1 MAKLSLQE
9 QLLKSGL
16 VSTGQA
22 RTAKSEKHKQTKQ
35 QQHNKVAVSDDLKA
49 EAEKNRLE
57 RIERDRQLNQQRQ
70 QDEQRKHVA
79 AQIRQLIEQNRL
91 PQDKGLSG
99 LSDESLAYHFIDG
112 NKVKTIYVLPPVRDS
127 LVAGQLALAKL
138 GRSYEIVPIE
148 IAEKIRSRDPSSVI
162 SLIADVNENKT
173 QTDDPYANYQ
183 VPDDLMW

>member
-22 RTAKSEKHKQTKQ
+22 RMAKSEKHKQTKQ
-35 QQHNKVAVSDDLKA
+35 QQHNKVAVDDDLKA
-49 EAEKNRLE
+49 QAEKNRLE

-70 QDEQRKHVA
+70 QDEQRKHIA
-79 AQIRQLIEQNRL
+79 TQIRQLIEQNRL

-99 LSDESLAYHFIDG
+99 ISDGSLAYHFADN
-112 NKVKTIYVLPPVRDS
+112 NKVKTIYVAQPIRDK
-127 LVAGQLALAKL
+127 LVNSQLAIVRL
-138 GRSYEIVPIE
+138 GQHYEIVPIE
-148 IAEKIRSRDPSSVI
+148 IAEKIRSRDESCVI
-162 SLIADVNENKT
+162 GLIVEDKA
-173 QTDDPYANYQ
+173 QSDDPYANYQ